1 MCSFVHDAKKNLI
14 ALSKKPGQRPPRYED
29 KGLLARAWARARTC
43 MLPQY
48 VEEDRHVMLGFA
60 SISKKLLHGKVQES
74 DKRREEI
81 LLDLIKM
88 SRTIVCLDRVYN
100 DLLGENFRCKLG
112 MMDVNWD
119 LMLWSALMNRNELAE
134 FFWERAPHPVISALT
149 VVHLHRASA
158 AHVRLELQGDVESHV
173 DKFEKIAVDVQQ
185 YAMNENVRAAL
196 RHLESPSHIW
206 GGWTGYDL
214 AVMAGRFSGKS
225 CRVFVSK
232 CCIQANDERWSGDM
246 EALAGSAVIRVAA
259 CFAFIPLLWVF
270 LTYKFGFHLGSE
282 PNVSECFPAL
292 GGKASVEP
300 WSIITVADAEVVLG
314 CMTLG
319 FFLLF
324 LLSPWTLTEFTGM
337 PGILTWHPL
346 VWRPPPTTES
356 LRAPGQRRS
365 IPAGYP
371 EDPFGNSDLVRRYS
385 YLIAKETAKTLYQG
399 QIPDAKINRMSYQWV
414 TLRIGLAYL
423 LYRSKRSAE
432 DALGLLLVHLRP
444 KKGTRDEPGPHKDS
458 EVLTSK
464 DQSRHLSQDVHLV
477 FDLLSDEKVS
487 AFTRSIAPKRQDLE
501 MRRTDQDADAPEADF
516 SHLEAHLAKQA
527 SRSKEAKFI
536 KFMQTLRKEPDAWQ
550 KMANAD
556 LNLLWSP
563 SFRYFERLL
572 CLSLAP
578 VSLFSL
584 TAVHFLV
591 FVLVFSMLVCWP
603 AYREPL
609 DVVPWE
615 EFYVLLNMGCFLI
628 QELFQMKQS
637 GLMEY
642 LLNSN
647 DGFWNILDVISQT
660 VFWVGVI
667 VRHIVCRPG
676 YCSKHDDFFLWNCA
690 SSPPLIPHESVTD
703 SCDVEQSMDGMC
715 GDEQMYQGYKGYN
728 TWAFS
733 HQLYAV
739 TCGLQWLRMLYIYS
753 AQETLGSLVLAIFRL
768 GGQIGVFV
776 CIVIVCVTGF
786 GIMLHGG
793 RTITDC
799 PSSDDP
805 HGLHGQCLSAWW
817 WVRTWFAGYGE
828 LSLDEI
834 QDAISLFILVL
845 AALILQLVLMNTVFV
860 AVITS
865 KFDEMMELASQE
877 FRISQ
882 YHNTEDFI
890 KLDTTVPVPF
900 NVIMSLYNLIFEGRA
915 WRDAEIRKI
924 KRQEIEAGLLPSK
937 QKYLRSRLSNRRFR
951 NLPSIPIELKMEIE
965 QSRRKK
971 EEESRREKE
980 EEEMR
985 GPQSSDEKKKPGKDK
1000 TRGWPF
1006 TASAKVAP
1014 ASSMRSSADDDSADP
1029 DGSPAGKDEK
1039 LQELA
1044 QAEKDLKLYILSLKP
1059 GEALIGRA
1067 KDRYIREAKK
1077 KQDAEDRMVNDI
1089 GGVKEQ
1095 LTKMDDLLLSLFS
1108 KVEGHRGEGPRTPL
1122 SGNFSAR
1129 ICAEH

>member
-1 MCSFVHDAKKNLI
+1 MASFVHYAKKNLI
-14 ALSKKPGQRPPRYED
+14 ALSKMPGQRPPRNED
-29 KGLLARAWARARTC
+29 KGFLASAMARARTC
-43 MLPQY
+43 MMPQY
-48 VEEDRHVMLGFA
+48 GKEDRHLMLGFA
-60 SISKKLLHGKVQES
+60 SISKKSLHGKVKES
-74 DKRREEI
+74 EKHREEI
-81 LLDLIKM
+81 LLEFIKM

-134 FFWERAPHPVISALT
+134 FFWERAPHPIISAMT

-158 AHVRLELQGDVESHV
+158 AHVRLELQGDVERHV
-173 DKFEKIAVDVQQ
+173 DKFEQIAVDVQQ

-225 CRVFVSK
+225 CRLFVSK
-232 CCIQANDERWSGDM
+232 CCIQANEERWSGDM
-246 EALAGSAVIRVAA
+246 EVVAGLAVLRLVA
-259 CFAFIPLLWVF
+259 CSAFIPLLWVF
-270 LTYKFGFHLGSE
+270 LTYAFGVHLGSE
-282 PNVSECFPAL
+282 PYVSECFPAF
-292 GGKASVEP
+292 GGNASVEP
-300 WSIITVADAEVVLG
+300 WSTITVEQSKLVLG
-314 CMTLG
+314 FMTLV

-324 LLSPWTLTEFTGM
+324 LLSPWFLIEFRGV

-346 VWRPPPTTES
+346 VWRPPPITES

-371 EDPFGNSDLVRRYS
+371 EDPFANSDLVRRYS
-385 YLIAKETAKTLYQG
+385 YLIAKETAKNIFQG
-399 QIPDAKINRMSYQWV
+399 QVPHIKISWMLYQWV
-414 TLRIGLAYL
+414 TLRIGVAYL

-432 DALGLLLVHLRP
+432 DALGLLFVHLTP
-444 KKGTRDEPGPHKDS
+444 KRRKRDEPGPHNDS
-458 EVLTSK
+458 ELPNSK
-464 DQSRHLSQDVHLV
+464 NQSRHLSQDVHLV
-477 FDLLSDEKVS
+477 FDLLGDEVVS
-487 AFTRSIAPKRQDLE
+487 AFTSSIAPKRQDLE
-501 MRRTDQDADAPEADF
+501 IRRTDQDADAPEADF

-527 SRSKEAKFI
+527 SRSREAKFI
-536 KFMQTLRKEPDAWQ
+536 KYMHRLRQEPNAWQ
-550 KMANAD
+550 KMSNAD

-563 SFRYFERLL
+563 SFVYFERLWCL
-572 CLSLAP
+572 CLAP
-578 VSLFSL
+578 ASLFSL
-584 TAVHFLV
+584 SAVHFFV
-591 FVLVFSMLVCWP
+591 FVLIFSMLVCWP

-615 EFYVLLNMGCFLI
+615 EFYVLVNMGCFLI
-628 QELFQMKQS
+628 QELIQMRQN
-637 GLMEY
+637 GLMAY

-667 VRHIVCRPG
+667 VRLACRSG
-676 YCSKHDDFFLWNCA
+676 YCSKDDDFFLWNCA
-690 SSPPLIPHESVTD
+690 SSPPLTIMS
-703 SCDVEQSMDGMC
+703 
-715 GDEQMYQGYKGYN
+715 GDEQMYQGFKGYN

-768 GGQIGVFV
+768 GGKIGVFI

-805 HGLHGQCLSAWW
+805 HGLHGQCLSVWW
-817 WVRTWFAGYGE
+817 WVRTYFAGYGE

-834 QDAISLFILVL
+834 QDGISLFILVL

-865 KFDEMMELASQE
+865 KFDEMMELAGQE

-965 QSRRKK
+965 QSRRKQ

-980 EEEMR
+980 KEKMR
-985 GPQSSDEKKKPGKDK
+985 GPQSSDEEKKPGKDK

-1006 TASAKVAP
+1006 ASSAKVAP
-1014 ASSMRSSADDDSADP
+1014 ASAMRLSADDDSADP
-1029 DGSPAGKDEK
+1029 DESPADKDEK

-1044 QAEKDLKLYILSLKP
+1044 QAEKDLKLYILSFRP
-1059 GEALIGRA
+1059 GEALIERA
-1067 KDRYIREAKK
+1067 KDRYIREAQKM
-1077 KQDAEDRMVNDI
+1077 QDAQDRMVNDI
-1089 GGVKEQ
+1089 GRVKEQ

-1108 KVEGHRGEGPRTPL
+1108 KVEERKGAGFRTP
-1122 SGNFSAR
+1122 
-1129 ICAEH
+1129 